1 MTVRAQTLGKFE
13 WPARALFGLLLA
25 ATALA
30 AIFAGARV
38 FMALVAILAFACARE
53 LHRMVGGARYAVVVV
68 TTTLAF
74 CGAMA
79 CTLLASPPLWPVGL
93 LLLGSAVTAVCAGK
107 SGASPLWNAG
117 GTLYIGIPALAL
129 AALRVDAPN
138 GALAIVVVFLAV
150 WAADTGALAGGSLL
164 GGPKLVPRLSPN
176 KTWSGF
182 FSGTLFSVFAVT
194 LFIGF
199 HGGTIWLAALL
210 GLALALAGQAG
221 DLFESWVKRRVGR
234 KNSGGLIPGHGG
246 VLDRLDSTLFAAPLA
261 ALLVFVFGL
270 DPLCGGHP

>member
-1 MTVRAQTLGKFE
+1 MNVGAGTVARFE
-13 WPARALFGLLLA
+13 WPARAVFGLLLA

-30 AIFAGARV
+30 AIFAGSRV
-38 FMALVAILAFACARE
+38 FAGLVAILAFLCARE
-53 LHRMVGGARYAVVVV
+53 WHRMVGGARYAVVVA

-74 CGAMA
+74 CGAMV
-79 CTLLASPPLWPVGL
+79 CTLWASSPLWPVGL
-93 LLLGSAVTAVCAGK
+93 LALGSAVTAVCATRT
-107 SGASPLWNAG
+107 GASALWNAG
-117 GTLYIGIPALAL
+117 GTLYIGI
-129 AALRVDAPN
+129 AALTLVALRAAAPH
-138 GALAIVVVFLAV
+138 GALAIVVVFIAV

-164 GGPKLVPRLSPN
+164 RGPKLVPRLSPN
-176 KTWSGF
+176 KTWSGLV
-182 FSGTLFSVFAVT
+182 SGTLLAVFAVA

-199 HGGTIWLAALL
+199 HGGNIWEAAAL
-210 GLALALAGQAG
+210 GLALALAGHAG